1 MNSGQQPIGSMV
13 PGKDRIY
20 LDPLSLDDEL
30 HVSQA
35 GRYHVNSGNGSTRKS
50 FAQLYDAAPFRYTHW
65 VPQHLERFARKL
77 PGSVVENIE
86 TLLRNNTLFP
96 LFEVFGGATL
106 TLSADAIPVAQ
117 QISNLPK
124 RIVGESGKIHLCL
137 DCLQSD
143 WEEHGYRYIHRS
155 HQIPGIEVCW
165 KHGSR
170 LLSSCPLCGCPFEQ
184 TDTPDLVLAPWEPCL
199 CGIFLPEARF
209 WRSEQEASE
218 VELKFAQ
225 FTHDLLVRPTQHLSA
240 AVLSATYKRRISE
253 LGLTRKT
260 QIDHKA
266 MLAALEEHFGIDSLA
281 RIDLAYRTGRNQ
293 HWFRL
298 ASASDAFDVPLTR
311 HLAVAHFLFRESDLF
326 WKAAATAQ
334 AELAA
339 QISSGAP
346 ANKVKKEAIDESSAP
361 SPQPDAIQV
370 DYDNNPLSP
379 EKQQIAELLKQYPEW
394 SIDDLWREQPGLMR
408 KFLRKNADGL
418 AWLQEQLSEETA
430 SKKGEPGT
438 KTMDQSDVLWAEK
451 FTAAA
456 VAEYLSVKLP
466 TKTTCNYLM
475 RQAGWKG
482 QNKPNSRKYPLAS
495 KTLKSLAESQ
505 WHYYARRIIW
515 AKLTVGT
522 AATARSSVIIPS
534 GIEHH
539 RGCDLLLYFSEV
551 PSSRPLQSGTIME
564 ILEQYGIAKDWEGL
578 PPSPKYYV
586 PGQAYVPKRNAPHT
600 QPLD

>member
-1 MNSGQQPIGSMV
+1 MNTAQQPIDSMV

-30 HVSQA
+30 HISQA
-35 GRYHVNSGNGSTRKS
+35 GRYHVNSGNVSTRKS
-50 FAQLYDAAPFRYTHW
+50 FEQLYDAAPFRYTHW

-77 PGSVVENIE
+77 PGSLVEIIE

-106 TLSADAIPVAQ
+106 TLSADAIPVAH
-117 QISNLPK
+117 QIHNMPK

-143 WEEHGYRYIHRS
+143 WEDLGFRYIHRS
-155 HQIPGIEVCW
+155 HQIPGVEVCW

-170 LLSSCPLCGCPFEQ
+170 LLSCCPLCGCPFEP
-184 TDTPDLVLAPWEPCL
+184 TDRPDLILAPWEPCV
-199 CGIFLPEARF
+199 CGIYLPEAHF
-209 WRSEQEASE
+209 WRSDQEASE
-218 VELKFAQ
+218 VELNFAQ

-240 AVLSATYKRRISE
+240 AVLAATYKKRIIE

-266 MLAALEEHFGIDSLA
+266 MVAALEEHFGTDSLA

-298 ASASDAFDVPLTR
+298 ASESSTFDVPIAR
-311 HLAVAHFLFRESDLF
+311 HLAVAHFLFRESNLF
-326 WKAAATAQ
+326 WEAATTAQ

-346 ANKVKKEAIDESSAP
+346 ARNVNKEVNGKAVVPPLQPTDIPVKNDAP
-361 SPQPDAIQV
+361 L
-370 DYDNNPLSP
+370 LSP
-379 EKQQIAELLKQYPEW
+379 DKQRISELLKQHPEW
-394 SIDDLWREQPGLMR
+394 ALEDLWREQPGLMR
-408 KFLRKNADGL
+408 KFLRIKKDNGL
-418 AWLQEQLSEETA
+418 AWLHEQLSKEA
-430 SKKGEPGT
+430 ALKNGEPCT
-438 KTMDQSDVLWAEK
+438 KTRDQSDELWSEK

-456 VAEYLSVKLP
+456 SAEYLSVQLP
-466 TKTTCNYLM
+466 RKATCNYLM

-482 QNKPNSRKYPLAS
+482 PTKPDPHKYPHSRK
-495 KTLKSLAESQ
+495 TLESLAESQ
-505 WHYYARRIIW
+505 WHYYARRILW
-515 AKLTVGT
+515 AKLTIGA
-522 AATARSSVIIPS
+522 AATARSNVIIPS

-539 RGCDLLLYFSEV
+539 RGCDLLDHFSAV
-551 PSSRPLQSGTIME
+551 LATRLLQAGTIMK
-564 ILEQYGIAKDWEGL
+564 ILEECGIAKDWEGL
-578 PPSPKYYV
+578 PPNPKYYV
-586 PGQAYVPKRNAPHT
+586 PGRNYVPKRNAS
-600 QPLD
+600 